1 MLLEPDMNTS
11 HQTSKQLLDNV
22 WQSLHKK
29 DLKQAI
35 NFSNQLGRKFP
46 GFAAGWYA
54 ASHVAQNIKQPK
66 SALTAINRALKLQPE
81 NVDWQLH
88 RVSCLLLSGDDE
100 SGNKLMLRLLAA
112 SQTYTLAQLS
122 QLAFLCNCIDSHAEA
137 ARLYQTLTDL
147 EPKNGGH
154 WYNLASMQRFRG
166 QITQA
171 ETSLEKAISLNPE
184 DYEAYELRSDLRKQ
198 TSKSNHIF
206 QLNKLLERGIKMP
219 AGEVRVCYALAKEL
233 EDTGDAEQSF
243 RVLSRGA
250 ALRRKHINY
259 NIDDDLQTI
268 NSIIDNFDRCL
279 LSSDQ
284 KGYSTAEPIF
294 IIGLP
299 RSGTT
304 LVERVLGSHSNVFAA
319 GELNN
324 FAVQMQQQVR
334 QQAGAQSLSRQELVR
349 QSAEIDFEQL
359 GKAYLDSSRP
369 RTGFTAHFVDK
380 MPLNFLYVGLI
391 HLALPEA
398 KIIHLTRQPMDAC
411 YAIYKRLF
419 QDAYPWSYDLRE
431 IAAYYLA
438 YRRLMKHWH
447 TVMPSVIYE
456 LAYEDL
462 VSDFETRTHKLIKA
476 CELPW
481 ESQCL
486 RFAEN
491 STTTTTASAVQ
502 VRQPIYTS
510 SVSRWRDYESQL
522 QPLAEMLRTG
532 GIHID

>member
-1 MLLEPDMNTS
+1 MNTS
-11 HQTSKQLLDNV
+11 HQTSKQLLDSV

-35 NFSNQLGRKFP
+35 DCSNQLGRKFP
-46 GFAAGWYA
+46 DFAAGWHATSY
-54 ASHVAQNIKQPK
+54 VAQHIKQPK
-66 SALTAINRALKLQPE
+66 SALIAINRALKLEPE
-81 NVDWQLH
+81 NVDWQLQ
-88 RVSCLLLSGDDE
+88 RVSCLLLCGDDE
-100 SGNKLMLRLLAA
+100 SGNKLILRLLAA
-112 SQTYTLAQLS
+112 SKSYTPAQLS
-122 QLAFLCNCIDSHAEA
+122 RLAFLCNRVDLHAEA
-137 ARLYQTLTDL
+137 ARLYQRLTDL
-147 EPKNGGH
+147 EPNNGGH

-166 QITQA
+166 QITRA
-171 ETSLEKAISLNPE
+171 ETSLEKAIKLNPE
-184 DYEAYELRSDLRKQ
+184 DYEAYELRSDLRRQ

-233 EDTGDAEQSF
+233 EDTGAAEQSF
-243 RVLSRGA
+243 RALSRGA

-268 NSIIDNFDRCL
+268 NSIIDNFDQCL
-279 LSSDQ
+279 LASAQ
-284 KGYSTAEPIF
+284 NGYSTAEPIF

-304 LVERVLGSHSNVFAA
+304 LVERILGSHSNVFAA
-319 GELNN
+319 GEMNN
-324 FAVQMQQQVR
+324 FAVQMQQQAH
-334 QQAGAQSLSRQELVR
+334 QQVSTHNLSRLELVR
-349 QSAEIDFEQL
+349 QSAKIDFEHL
-359 GKAYLDSSRP
+359 GKAYIDSSRS
-369 RTGFTAHFVDK
+369 RTGSTAHFVDK
-380 MPLNFLYVGLI
+380 MPLNFLYAGLI

-419 QDAYPWSYDLRE
+419 QDAYPWSYDLGE

-438 YRRLMKHWH
+438 YRRLMKHWNQ
-447 TVMPSVIYE
+447 VMPDVIHE

-462 VSDFETRTHKLIKA
+462 VTDFEARSRKLINF
-476 CELPW
+476 CNLPW

-486 RFAEN
+486 HFAE
-491 STTTTTASAVQ
+491 SSAISTTASATQ
-502 VRQPIYTS
+502 VRQAIYTT

-522 QPLAEMLRTG
+522 QPLADMLRKG
-532 GIHID
+532 GILGSE